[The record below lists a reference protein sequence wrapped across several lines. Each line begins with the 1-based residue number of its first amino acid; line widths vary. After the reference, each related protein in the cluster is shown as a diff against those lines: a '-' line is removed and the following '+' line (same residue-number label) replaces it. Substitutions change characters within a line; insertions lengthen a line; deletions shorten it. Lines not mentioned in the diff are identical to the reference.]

1 MNIDYSKFTTLEIA
15 PDAKAESAY
24 GIDGGVWKKAEVLV
38 DINDSE
44 ISSCYPG
51 PLGWTD
57 YLLGHV
63 MMDVEDYDENLV
75 RAFLAS
81 GHLGELTIDLP
92 EGGNVTFIKSND
104 DED

>member
-15 PDAKAESAY
+15 PDAAAESAY
-24 GIDGGVWKKAEVLV
+24 GIDGGVWKKSEVLV

-63 MMDVEDYDENLV
+63 MMEVEDYDVQLV
-75 RAFLAS
+75 TAFLAS
-81 GHLGELTIDLP
+81 AHLGELTIDLP
-92 EGGNVTFIKSND
+92 EGGNVTFIKSG

>member
-15 PDAKAESAY
+15 PDAEAENAY
-24 GIDGGVWKKAEVLV
+24 GIDGGIWKKSEVLV
-38 DINDSE
+38 DLNDGE
-44 ISSCYPG
+44 LTSCYPG

-63 MMDVEDYDENLV
+63 LMEVEDYDVQLV
-75 RAFLAS
+75 TAFLAS
-81 GHLGELTIDLP
+81 AHLGELTIDLP
-92 EGGNVTFIKSND
+92 EGGNITFIKSG